1 MKHVDDRPPSAPRVH
16 GAAQTPLA
24 RQESVA
30 APKITRRSTN
40 AWRAGRRRIDYQ
52 PTAGALAALEAYLT
66 LAVKRIERELGR
78 TIDGTLLPHLL
89 ERLARAAL
97 DTPSRL
103 QPKPEGSI
111 DELLPALLA
120 ELAGRP

>member
-52 PTAGALAALEAYLT
+52 PTAGALAALEAYSSAGLQIKT
-66 LAVKRIERELGR
+66 IIDLLVIEGANAVARRRQASRREADTG
-78 TIDGTLLPHLL
+78 
-89 ERLARAAL
+89 AA
-97 DTPSRL
+97 
-103 QPKPEGSI
+103 
-111 DELLPALLA
+111 
-120 ELAGRP
+120 